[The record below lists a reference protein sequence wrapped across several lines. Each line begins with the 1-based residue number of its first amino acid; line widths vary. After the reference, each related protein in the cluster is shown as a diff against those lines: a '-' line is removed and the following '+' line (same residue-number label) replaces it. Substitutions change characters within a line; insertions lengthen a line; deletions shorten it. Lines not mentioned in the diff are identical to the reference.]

1 LIVAPASALALV
13 FGVAVA
19 GKLSP
24 AGFGE
29 FRLGVGR
36 LWFGPGPLSPT
47 ARNLLAL
54 AVLGA
59 EVIGTAALALGSVL
73 AVLSHPQWLVP
84 GFTVASALLAAFTTA
99 HAVTVARGRSVPCA
113 CFGRRETPVG
123 PLTLFRT
130 AALLVLALA
139 GLAPALTATGVADP
153 AVALLA
159 VPAGLALGLLLVSL
173 EDLVAL
179 FRPTALPTRPGARA

>member
-1 LIVAPASALALV
+1 MIVALASALALV

-19 GKLSP
+19 GKISP

-36 LWFGPGPLSPT
+36 LWFGPGRLAPA

-59 EVIGTAALALGSVL
+59 EVLGTAALAVGAAL
-73 AVLSHPQWLVP
+73 AVLLHPQWLVP
-84 GFTVASALLAAFTTA
+84 GFAVAAALLATFTTA
-99 HAVTVARGRSVPCA
+99 HAVTLARGRPVPCA

-130 AALLVLALA
+130 ALLLVLAVA

-179 FRPTALPTRPGARA
+179 FRPTAPPTRPGTGA